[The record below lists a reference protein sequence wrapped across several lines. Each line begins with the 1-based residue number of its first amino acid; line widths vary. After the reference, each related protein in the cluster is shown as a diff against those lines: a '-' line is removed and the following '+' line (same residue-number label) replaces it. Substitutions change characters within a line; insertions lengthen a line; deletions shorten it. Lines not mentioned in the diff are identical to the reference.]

1 MNLTLVLGRAGQ
13 TGRAGPPQLSAGEP
27 QGACSPK
34 NPLYIRPTVTAVNP
48 CPSACLPVCLSVCLS
63 DPSPSPQLHDKFEQL
78 KRLHQEEKRK
88 VEEKRRDLEEEMN
101 AHNRKKVAAETL
113 ALAQPLKKDKD
124 RRK

>member
-1 MNLTLVLGRAGQ
+1 MCYSSQPR
-13 TGRAGPPQLSAGEP
+13 S
-27 QGACSPK
+27 
-34 NPLYIRPTVTAVNP
+34 
-48 CPSACLPVCLSVCLS
+48 VCLSVCLS
-63 DPSPSPQLHDKFEQL
+63 VPSPSPQLHDKFEQL